1 MENILVDEISYGNY
15 LIHDAVYVA
24 KALGITFVKVEGY
37 LRNYG
42 RTKHLA
48 SFHPDKKYETTYK
61 RIKYL
66 TMLKRNI
73 PDVYSHYIWKSK

>member
-1 MENILVDEISYGNY
+1 MENIPVDEKSYGN
-15 LIHDAVYVA
+15 DAVYVA
-24 KALGITFVKVEGY
+24 KPLVIIFVKVEGCV
-37 LRNYG
+37 RNYG
-42 RTKHLA
+42 RIKHLV
-48 SFHPDKKYETTYK
+48 SFHPDKKYETIYK